1 MSAESGGSRVVASIV
16 VGVALVIGAWIVGTA
31 TDRQSEQL
39 GVVAA
44 AVGKL
49 ADATGA
55 GAGAGGRAAPS
66 RAEGPQMPDPSKRYT
81 VDTGS
86 APIRGAKDA
95 EITIVAFSDFQCPF
109 CSRVNPTLA
118 QILQTYGDKVNVA
131 FKHLP
136 LRIHPDAP
144 AAHAA
149 AESAHRQGK
158 FWEMHDKIFANQRE
172 IKPDKLRE
180 YAQQVGLDLAKFDK
194 DVTSPD
200 VKKRIDT
207 DSQEADKLGVSGTP
221 AFFINGRYLS
231 GAQPF
236 ESFKKIIDEELA
248 KG

>member
-1 MSAESGGSRVVASIV
+1 MAAESGGSGVVAAIV

-31 TDRQSEQL
+31 MDRQSEQL
-39 GVVAA
+39 GSVAT

-55 GAGAGGRAAPS
+55 GAGGRPMPS
-66 RAEGPQMPDPSKRYT
+66 RAEGPEMPDPSKRYT

-86 APIRGAKDA
+86 APIRGSKDA
-95 EITIVAFSDFQCPF
+95 AITIVAFSDFQCPF
-109 CSRVNPTLA
+109 CARVNPTLA
-118 QILQTYGDKVNVA
+118 QINQAYPDKVKLA

-136 LRIHPDAP
+136 LRIHPDSP

-158 FWEMHDKIFANQRE
+158 FWEMYDKIFANQRE

-180 YAQQVGLDLAKFDK
+180 YAKELGLDLAKFDK
-194 DVTSPD
+194 DVVSPD
-200 VKKRIDT
+200 VKKRIDA

-236 ESFKKIIDEELA
+236 ESFKKVIDEEIA

>member
-1 MSAESGGSRVVASIV
+1 MR
-16 VGVALVIGAWIVGTA
+16 
-31 TDRQSEQL
+31 
-39 GVVAA
+39 
-44 AVGKL
+44 
-49 ADATGA
+49 
-55 GAGAGGRAAPS
+55 
-66 RAEGPQMPDPSKRYT
+66 
-81 VDTGS
+81 
-86 APIRGAKDA
+86 
-95 EITIVAFSDFQCPF
+95 
-109 CSRVNPTLA
+109 
-118 QILQTYGDKVNVA
+118 VA

-172 IKPDKLRE
+172 LKPEKFRE
-180 YAQQVGLDLAKFDK
+180 YAKEIGLDLAKYDK
-194 DVTSPD
+194 DVPSPD
-200 VKKRIDT
+200 VKKKIDA

-236 ESFKKIIDEELA
+236 EAFKKMIDEELA

>member
-1 MSAESGGSRVVASIV
+1 MAAESGGSGVVAAIV

-31 TDRQSEQL
+31 MDRQSERL
-39 GVVAA
+39 GNVAT

-55 GAGAGGRAAPS
+55 GAGGRPMPS
-66 RAEGPQMPDPSKRYT
+66 AAEGPEIPDPSKHYT

-86 APIRGAKDA
+86 APIRGGKDA
-95 EITIVAFSDFQCPF
+95 PITIVEFSDFQCPF
-109 CSRVNPTLA
+109 CGRVNPTLA
-118 QILQTYGDKVNVA
+118 QISQVYGDKVKVA

-136 LRIHPDAP
+136 LSIHPDSP

-158 FWEMHDKIFANQRE
+158 FWEMHDKIFANQHE
-172 IKPDKLRE
+172 IKPDKLRA
-180 YAQQVGLDLAKFDK
+180 YAKEIGLDLAKFDK
-194 DVTSPD
+194 DVASPD
-200 VKKRIDT
+200 VKKRIEA
-207 DSQEADKLGVSGTP
+207 DSQEAEKLGVSGTP

-236 ESFKKIIDEELA
+236 ENFKKMIDEELA

>member
-1 MSAESGGSRVVASIV
+1 MAAESGGSRVVAAIV
-16 VGVALVIGAWIVGTA
+16 VGVAFVIGAWIVGTA
-31 TDRQSEQL
+31 MDRQSEQI
-39 GVVAA
+39 A
-44 AVGKL
+44 AVASAVGNL
-49 ADATGA
+49 DDAIR
-55 GAGAGGRAAPS
+55 AGGGGGAPGRP
-66 RAEGPQMPDPSKRYT
+66 RAEGPQMPDPNKRYN
-81 VDTGS
+81 VDLGT
-86 APIRGAKDA
+86 APARGGKDA
-95 EITIVAFSDFQCPF
+95 KVTIVEFSDFQCPF
-109 CSRVNPTLA
+109 CARVEPTLG
-118 QILQTYGDKVNVA
+118 QISQTYGDKVRVV

-172 IKPDKLRE
+172 LKPEKFRE
-180 YAQQVGLDLAKFDK
+180 YAQQSGLDLAKYDK
-194 DVTSPD
+194 DVASPD
-200 VKKRIDT
+200 VKKKIDS

-236 ESFKKIIDEELA
+236 EAFKKMIDEELA

>member
-1 MSAESGGSRVVASIV
+1 MAAESGGSRLVAAIV

-31 TDRQSEQL
+31 MDRQSAQM
-39 GVVAA
+39 GVVAS
-44 AVGKL
+44 AVGRL

-55 GAGAGGRAAPS
+55 AAGGRPLPP
-66 RAEGPQMPDPSKRYT
+66 RAEAPQNPDPSKRYA
-81 VDTGS
+81 VDPGS
-86 APIRGAKDA
+86 APIRGRKDA
-95 EITIVAFSDFQCPF
+95 PVTIVAFSDFQCPF
-109 CSRVNPTLA
+109 CARVNPTLA
-118 QILQTYGDKVNVA
+118 QINQAYPEKVKIA

-158 FWEMHDKIFANQRE
+158 FWEMYDKIFANQRE

-180 YAQQVGLDLAKFDK
+180 YAKELGLDLVNFDK
-194 DVTSPD
+194 DVASPD
-200 VKKRIDT
+200 VKKRIDS
-207 DSQEADKLGVSGTP
+207 DSQEAEKLGVSGTP

-236 ESFKKIIDEELA
+236 ESFKKVIDEELA